1 MAYDSLINRT
11 KAEALIPEEI
21 SREIIQEV
29 PMQSA
34 IMRTARRLPPIS
46 RQKLRMPVLSGLIT
60 AYFLDGD
67 TGRKQTSELQWQNKF
82 IEAAELAVLVPIPEA
97 VLDDSEYDI
106 WGEVRPR
113 IVEAFG
119 RAFDQAVM
127 YGTNAPSLWPT
138 NLLTAATAAG
148 HAITLGSGSDIYE
161 DIMGMDGVLA
171 KVEEDGYLVTGH
183 IAALQ
188 LRARLRGLRDTAG
201 NPIFVYNAQAATAYE
216 LDGVPLDFPRNG
228 SVDASQA
235 MLISGDWNQ
244 LVYAMRQDITYKVL
258 DQAVIQDNTGAIVYN
273 LAQQDM
279 VALRAVMRLGWQ
291 LPNPV
296 NNVNTDSATRYPFS
310 VLLPAG

>member
-1 MAYDSLINRT
+1 MAYNSQITRA

-21 SREIIQEV
+21 SRGIIQEV
-29 PMQSA
+29 PQQSA
-34 IMRTARRLPPIS
+34 VMRMARRLPPIS

-67 TGRKQTSELQWQNKF
+67 TGRKQTSEMQWQNKY

-106 WGEVRPR
+106 WAEVRPR

-119 RAFDQAVM
+119 RAFDQAVL
-127 YGTNAPSLWPT
+127 YGTNAPSVWPSSI
-138 NLLTAATAAG
+138 LTSATTAG
-148 HAITLGSGSDIYE
+148 HAITLGAGSDIYE
-161 DIMGMDGVLA
+161 DIMGVGGVLS
-171 KVEEDGYLVTGH
+171 KVEEDGYMVTGH
-183 IAALQ
+183 VAALP
-188 LRARLRGLRDTAG
+188 LRAKLRSLRDTAG

-228 SVDASQA
+228 AIDPTQS

-244 LVYAMRQDITYKVL
+244 LVYAMRQDLTYKVL

-291 LPNPV
+291 LPNPI
-296 NNVNTDSATRYPFS
+296 NNINTNEASRYPFS
-310 VLLPAG
+310 MLVPA